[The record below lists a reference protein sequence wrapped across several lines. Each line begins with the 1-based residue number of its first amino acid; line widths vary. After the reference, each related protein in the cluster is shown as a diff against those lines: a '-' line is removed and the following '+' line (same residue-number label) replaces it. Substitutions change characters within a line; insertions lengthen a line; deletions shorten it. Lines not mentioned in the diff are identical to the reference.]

1 MSNYLIFGQDAIE
14 AAIEREKECKRRA
27 YSFIYQQGK
36 FMAYDKFLSIN
47 GFSEARKDAKEWV
60 KNPEAGAIPTPGG
73 RNIALLFD
81 HDSREIAVTTQAEAI
96 SEARAFLM
104 EYAEGGVEALCYVE
118 PMSDTAEAQAL
129 PFVRGMNG
137 DGDILTVS
145 IERLGNKP
153 TSGKPTHALHFSQHI
168 LHF

>member
-96 SEARAFLM
+96 SEARAFR
-104 EYAEGGVEALCYVE
+104 GICRGRRRGALLCGTDE
-118 PMSDTAEAQAL
+118 RHR
-129 PFVRGMNG
+129 RGRG
-137 DGDILTVS
+137 PAVCARH
-145 IERLGNKP
+145 ERGRGYFDRFN
-153 TSGKPTHALHFSQHI
+153 
-168 LHF
+168 